1 MRIMGI
7 DPGYAIVGV
16 GLVDYDNVR
25 FSLVEYGAITTPA
38 ELPFETRLRQI
49 YDDMVGLITQYRPDA
64 VAMEQLFF
72 TTNRTTAIA
81 VAEARGV
88 LLLAAEQQGVPVFS
102 YTPLQVKSAVV
113 GYGKAEKEQVMEMT
127 RRLLNLKSVPQPDDA
142 ADALAIAICHGHN
155 GGSRLPTAALAEIRG
170 GNRRGKPITY
180 KEKENMIYSISG
192 LLRQV
197 APTYCVVEACGV
209 GYQCSAS
216 THTLSSL
223 PGRGQ
228 EVTLLTHLWVKED
241 GMELFGFSTEQER
254 RCFRML
260 IGVSGVGPRVA
271 LAILSDSAP
280 DRLML
285 SIAAGDAKALTR
297 AQGVGAKLAQRII
310 LELRDKGE
318 R

>member
-1 MRIMGI
+1 
-7 DPGYAIVGV
+7 
-16 GLVDYDNVR
+16 
-25 FSLVEYGAITTPA
+25 
-38 ELPFETRLRQI
+38 
-49 YDDMVGLITQYRPDA
+49 
-64 VAMEQLFF
+64 
-72 TTNRTTAIA
+72 
-81 VAEARGV
+81 
-88 LLLAAEQQGVPVFS
+88 
-102 YTPLQVKSAVV
+102 
-113 GYGKAEKEQVMEMT
+113 
-127 RRLLNLKSVPQPDDA
+127 
-142 ADALAIAICHGHN
+142 
-155 GGSRLPTAALAEIRG
+155 
-170 GNRRGKPITY
+170 
-180 KEKENMIYSISG
+180 MIYSISG

-310 LELRDKGE
+310 LELKDKLAKGQTINGAGE
-318 R
+318 TYGGTGVTVIPENKLSEASAALAVLGYSQGEINLALKGIDLDALTLEEVIKQALKKMMKG

>member
-1 MRIMGI
+1 
-7 DPGYAIVGV
+7 
-16 GLVDYDNVR
+16 
-25 FSLVEYGAITTPA
+25 
-38 ELPFETRLRQI
+38 
-49 YDDMVGLITQYRPDA
+49 
-64 VAMEQLFF
+64 
-72 TTNRTTAIA
+72 
-81 VAEARGV
+81 
-88 LLLAAEQQGVPVFS
+88 
-102 YTPLQVKSAVV
+102 
-113 GYGKAEKEQVMEMT
+113 
-127 RRLLNLKSVPQPDDA
+127 
-142 ADALAIAICHGHN
+142 
-155 GGSRLPTAALAEIRG
+155 
-170 GNRRGKPITY
+170 
-180 KEKENMIYSISG
+180 MIYSISG

-297 AQGVGAKLAQRII
+297 AQSTDVYFREASRQELLAYIRGGEPMDKAGAYGVQGQGALLVERIDGDFFNVMGLPVVLLSRMLAEFGVT
-310 LELRDKGE
+310 LLA
-318 R
+318 

>member
-1 MRIMGI
+1 
-7 DPGYAIVGV
+7 
-16 GLVDYDNVR
+16 
-25 FSLVEYGAITTPA
+25 
-38 ELPFETRLRQI
+38 
-49 YDDMVGLITQYRPDA
+49 
-64 VAMEQLFF
+64 
-72 TTNRTTAIA
+72 
-81 VAEARGV
+81 
-88 LLLAAEQQGVPVFS
+88 
-102 YTPLQVKSAVV
+102 
-113 GYGKAEKEQVMEMT
+113 
-127 RRLLNLKSVPQPDDA
+127 
-142 ADALAIAICHGHN
+142 
-155 GGSRLPTAALAEIRG
+155 
-170 GNRRGKPITY
+170 
-180 KEKENMIYSISG
+180 MIYSISG

-285 SIAAGDAKALTR
+285 SIAAGDAK
-297 AQGVGAKLAQRII
+297 LAQRII
-310 LELRDKGE
+310 LELRDKVSDEDISMPFSDEIGTISTVAE
-318 R
+318 TIHNTAKSEAISALVALGYGQTDAAAVIAPMEDSLAVDELIRRALKSFTRGK

>member
-1 MRIMGI
+1 
-7 DPGYAIVGV
+7 
-16 GLVDYDNVR
+16 
-25 FSLVEYGAITTPA
+25 
-38 ELPFETRLRQI
+38 
-49 YDDMVGLITQYRPDA
+49 
-64 VAMEQLFF
+64 
-72 TTNRTTAIA
+72 
-81 VAEARGV
+81 
-88 LLLAAEQQGVPVFS
+88 
-102 YTPLQVKSAVV
+102 
-113 GYGKAEKEQVMEMT
+113 
-127 RRLLNLKSVPQPDDA
+127 
-142 ADALAIAICHGHN
+142 
-155 GGSRLPTAALAEIRG
+155 
-170 GNRRGKPITY
+170 
-180 KEKENMIYSISG
+180 MIYSISG

-209 GYQCSAS
+209 GYQCAAS

-228 EVTLLTHLWVKED
+228 EVTLLTHLWIKED

-310 LELRDKGE
+310 LELRDKVSDEDISMPFSDEIGTISTVAE
-318 R
+318 TTHNTAKSEAISALVALGYGQTDAAAVIAPMEDSLAVDELIRRALKSFTRGK